1 MLICVYNVVGQES
14 NTDLSSF
21 TEAVPFIILNT
32 TLLNTAG
39 LNP

>member
-1 MLICVYNVVGQES
+1 MLICVYNVGQGS
-14 NTDLSSF
+14 KTDPTSF

-32 TLLNTAG
+32 TLLNTAI